1 MLNVCL
7 CVVDVVLISIFMH
20 NFHKFCRSKCLI
32 SKYCTENRTKTNFQL
47 KLLLKHCKCNAM
59 YVQFILTMDKTKD
72 MFCWLIYLV
81 VHDRIYSVSIHTNA
95 HSICEIYVPTS
106 IFSWSLHY
114 INANFFFTVAVHSM
128 AVILWI

>member
-1 MLNVCL
+1 MLNVY
-7 CVVDVVLISIFMH
+7 VVYAVLISIFMH

-32 SKYCTENRTKTNFQL
+32 SKYCRENRTKTNFQL
-47 KLLLKHCKCNAM
+47 KLLLKHCNAM
-59 YVQFILTMDKTKD
+59 YVQFISTMDKTKD

-95 HSICEIYVPTS
+95 HSICEIYVPRS

-114 INANFFFTVAVHSM
+114 INANFFFTVAIHSM
-128 AVILWI
+128 AVILWIKKK